1 MSSLFTLIFIAS
13 IVWFFIAR
21 RKDKKSNGKITKN
34 TWYILILTA
43 VSFLLVGAT
52 APKQN
57 EELSTSEEKTSTK
70 KQSSSSSELKKSNSS
85 SNERTAKKTK
95 ISTSKKTSAK
105 KASSSSSAKSS
116 SAKNQSTAKPVKKAN
131 TQLTSL
137 NEWYKNKY
145 YDEQDA
151 AYKKDGEEYFGT
163 KEQIMQTALTGFKI
177 ENGDLIAVINNNRL
191 KGENLTQK
199 EVANYA
205 FNVVYN
211 DYSGDLPHYDNLS
224 SDGSVKQDV
233 MLHPERYSTLE

>member
-43 VSFLLVGAT
+43 VSFILVGVT

-57 EELSTSEEKTSTK
+57 TQVSE
-70 KQSSSSSELKKSNSS
+70 SSSTASKKSASDDSITKNDS
-85 SNERTAKKTK
+85 KKTPSSR
-95 ISTSKKTSAK
+95 STSKKQSN
-105 KASSSSSAKSS
+105 AKS
-116 SAKNQSTAKPVKKAN
+116 ANKIN
-131 TQLTSL
+131 TQLTL
-137 NEWYKNKY
+137 FNEWYKNNY
-145 YDEQDA
+145 YDEQEA
-151 AYKKDGEEYFGT
+151 TYKKDGNEYFGT
-163 KEQIMQTALTGFKI
+163 KEQIMETALVGFKI

-191 KGENLTQK
+191 KGEKLTQK

-211 DYSGDLPHYDNLS
+211 DYSGDLPHYDNLR
-224 SDGSVKQDV
+224 SDGSIKQDV